1 MGDCSGHGTCE
12 TIKELAEMKGY
23 DSTAGDV
30 ATTTPVGTVMDFDTA
45 IEESYAYDL
54 WDQDK
59 TMGCKCD
66 PVYFSADCS
75 LKKCKYGVDPLFC
88 DDTDGVIYQT
98 TVVHLGSLG
107 TVASAI
113 GGTFNM
119 VFYDVFGEK
128 YVTKPL
134 DGRKMTDSTNNGGLT
149 AEKVKEALEALPN
162 GVISKGQ
169 TDVTRVGSPAVTVSM
184 QSAAGELT
192 KTGGIGAGSSDSTNS
207 QGVGIGTFHDY
218 GPEFTITFSTNPG
231 ILKTIELDTAQI
243 TNTGVTDYWVANM
256 RQGQF
261 NSRYS
266 QNLGRINTLIY
277 GSKYLYT
284 NEDISG
290 SVPANTLVKV
300 GGQEFMVEDYSGTIP
315 TGGGNFAYDGAAA
328 GATAQGTAFT
338 DPSKSFRLT
347 LSEPFLG
354 TSIIP
359 VLTDT
364 GAIAT
369 AIGSAGVGGAPTAT
383 AALKVATSSAYLR
396 LIAATV
402 TTANTDSLVSGSD
415 LFVSGCPITSMQ
427 NQFKMATDQAYL
439 EIFHTECLIDFTQ
452 VDNIPIFHRSD
463 DPSNQ
468 NVYKTTADTAKFAA
482 SCFSRGS
489 TRVYP
494 CQYHGITD
502 ASSANAIR
510 GGSSADAAK
519 GTVTHAGTPTD
530 YSGGAPAHPY
540 MFVDNLGPFKVSA
553 YTSQT
558 AIKFDVTQMDGISK
572 FYTASDYAKVT
583 LNTYQV
589 IDDADDLPAGSILL
603 MNGRRYKVAA
613 AQTAGSGEG
622 GIALTET
629 FAGSTYLQLCSG
641 CADSLL
647 DDTVGNGGVG
657 TNTATSSVLET
668 DPNFGG
674 GFDLKRG
681 EQLLLGSATK
691 FDALMSV
698 VKDQVGI
705 FDDAYTGTPANKIE
719 LCTGAGA
726 LGAKAAEI
734 AAGSDVA
741 IYKVH
746 NTAGYKPVVVPE
758 SASNTNYQ
766 YVSQCSNR
774 GACDGSTGLCSCFK
788 GYTNDNCDTQ
798 NMLAS

>member
-1 MGDCSGHGTCE
+1 MGICDRKSGTCDCFDGYEGTACVRASCPNDCSGHGTCE

-23 DSTAGDV
+23 DTTAGDV

-66 PVYFSADCS
+66 PVYFGADCS
-75 LKKCKYGVDPLFC
+75 LKKCKYGVDPLFY

-107 TVASAI
+107 TVASHI

-134 DGRKMTDSTNNGGLT
+134 DGRKMTDASNNGGLT

-184 QSAAGELT
+184 QSSAGELT
-192 KTGGIGAGSSDSTNS
+192 KTGSIGAGSSDSTNS

-328 GATAQGTAFT
+328 GATAAGTAFT

-383 AALKVATSSAYLR
+383 TALKVATSSAYLR
-396 LIAATV
+396 PIAST
-402 TTANTDSLVSGSD
+402 
-415 LFVSGCPITSMQ
+415 Q
-427 NQFKMATDQAYL
+427 NQFKMATNQEYL
-439 EIFHTECLIDFTQ
+439 ETFHTECLIDFAT
-452 VDNIPIFHRSD
+452 VTTHPIFRRSD

-468 NVYKTTADTAKFAA
+468 NVYKTTADTAAFA
-482 SCFSRGS
+482 STGYCFSRGS
-489 TRVYP
+489 TKVYP
-494 CQYHGITD
+494 CAFHGVTD
-502 ASSANAIR
+502 ASNANAIR
-510 GGSSADAAK
+510 GGSSANAAK
-519 GTVTHAGTPTD
+519 GTATLTSAAND
-530 YSGGAPAHPY
+530 YSTTGPAHPY
-540 MFVDNLGPFKVSA
+540 MFVDNLGPFKVSSYGA
-553 YTSQT
+553 TT
-558 AIKFDVTQMDGISK
+558 AVFDVTQMDGISK
-572 FYTASDYAKVT
+572 FYTAADYAKVT
-583 LNTYQV
+583 LNTFQV
-589 IDDADDLPAGSILL
+589 LDDADDLAAGSILL

-629 FAGSTYLQLCSG
+629 FA
-641 CADSLL
+641 
-647 DDTVGNGGVG
+647 
-657 TNTATSSVLET
+657 
-668 DPNFGG
+668 
-674 GFDLKRG
+674 
-681 EQLLLGSATK
+681 
-691 FDALMSV
+691 
-698 VKDQVGI
+698 
-705 FDDAYTGTPANKIE
+705 
-719 LCTGAGA
+719 
-726 LGAKAAEI
+726 
-734 AAGSDVA
+734 
-741 IYKVH
+741 
-746 NTAGYKPVVVPE
+746 
-758 SASNTNYQ
+758 
-766 YVSQCSNR
+766 
-774 GACDGSTGLCSCFK
+774 
-788 GYTNDNCDTQ
+788 
-798 NMLAS
+798 

>member
-1 MGDCSGHGTCE
+1 
-12 TIKELAEMKGY
+12 MKGY

-66 PVYFSADCS
+66 PVYFGADCS
-75 LKKCKYGVDPLFC
+75 LKKCKYGVDPLFY

-107 TVASAI
+107 TVASHI

-134 DGRKMTDSTNNGGLT
+134 DGRKMTDASNNGGLT

-284 NEDISG
+284 NEDLSG
-290 SVPANTLVKV
+290 SVAANTLVKV
-300 GGQEFMVEDYSGTIP
+300 GGQEFMVEDYSGSVTS
-315 TGGGNFAYDGAAA
+315 GNYAYDGAAA
-328 GATAQGTAFT
+328 DATTASFT

-364 GAIAT
+364 GAVATSIAST
-369 AIGSAGVGGAPTAT
+369 GVGGKPNTAT
-383 AALKVATSSAYLR
+383 ASFAKAATSSDYLEI
-396 LIAATV
+396 IAATV

-452 VDNIPIFHRSD
+452 VDNIPIFRRSD

-482 SCFSRGS
+482 SGYCFSRGS
-489 TRVYP
+489 TRIYP
-494 CQYHGITD
+494 CSAHGITD
-502 ASSANAIR
+502 ATNANAIR
-510 GGSSADAAK
+510 GGSSAHAD
-519 GTVTHAGTPTD
+519 AGTATLAAGATD
-530 YSGGAPAHPY
+530 YSTTGPAHPY
-540 MFVDNLGPFKVSA
+540 QFVDNLGPFKVSSYA
-553 YTSQT
+553 SAT
-558 AIKFDVTQMDGISK
+558 AIKYDVTQMDGISK

-583 LNTYQV
+583 LNIYQV

-603 MNGRRYKVAA
+603 MNGRRYKTAA
-613 AQTAGSGEG
+613 AQTSGSGEG

-629 FAGSTYLQLCSG
+629 FAGSSYLELCSG
-641 CADSLL
+641 CADSMA
-647 DDTVGNGGVG
+647 DGG
-657 TNTATSSVLET
+657 TNTDTGSEIQT
-668 DPNFGG
+668 DGNFGG

-681 EQLLLGSATK
+681 EQLMLGSATK
-691 FDALMSV
+691 FDAQLSV
-698 VKDQVGI
+698 VVDQVALFNDGS
-705 FDDAYTGTPANKIE
+705 TPA
-719 LCTGAGA
+719 TVGVSSTAGA
-726 LGAKAAEI
+726 LGTKAATI
-734 AAGSDVA
+734 AANSDVA

-746 NTAGYKPVVVPE
+746 NTAGYKPVIVTE

-798 NMLAS
+798 NMLAA

>member
-1 MGDCSGHGTCE
+1 MGNKGICDRKSGTCDCFDGYEGTACVRASCPNDCSGHGTCE

-23 DSTAGDV
+23 DITAGDV
-30 ATTTPVGTVMDFDTA
+30 ATTTPVGNVMDFDTA

-66 PVYFSADCS
+66 PVYFGADCS
-75 LKKCKYGVDPLFC
+75 LKKCKYGVDPLFY

-107 TVASAI
+107 TVASHI

-134 DGRKMTDSTNNGGLT
+134 DGRKMTDASNNGGLT

-284 NEDISG
+284 NEDLSG
-290 SVPANTLVKV
+290 SVAANTLVKV
-300 GGQEFMVEDYSGTIP
+300 GGQEFMVEDYSGVLS
-315 TGGGNFAYDGAAA
+315 GAGNFAYDGQALN
-328 GATAQGTAFT
+328 GSPDTTAFT

-359 VLTDT
+359 MLTDT
-364 GAIAT
+364 GAVATSIAST
-369 AIGSAGVGGAPTAT
+369 GVGGKPNTAT
-383 AALKVATSSAYLR
+383 ASFAKAATSSDYLEI
-396 LIAATV
+396 IAATV

-415 LFVSGCPITSMQ
+415 LFVSGCPLTSMQ

-452 VDNIPIFHRSD
+452 VDNIPIFRRSD
-463 DPSNQ
+463 DPS
-468 NVYKTTADTAKFAA
+468 
-482 SCFSRGS
+482 
-489 TRVYP
+489 
-494 CQYHGITD
+494 
-502 ASSANAIR
+502 
-510 GGSSADAAK
+510 
-519 GTVTHAGTPTD
+519 
-530 YSGGAPAHPY
+530 
-540 MFVDNLGPFKVSA
+540 KVSA

-558 AIKFDVTQMDGISK
+558 AIKFDVTQMDVISK

-603 MNGRRYKVAA
+603 MNGRRYKTAA
-613 AQTAGSGEG
+613 AQTSGSGEG

-629 FAGSTYLQLCSG
+629 FAGSSYLELCSG
-641 CADSLL
+641 CADSMA
-647 DDTVGNGGVG
+647 DGG
-657 TNTATSSVLET
+657 TNTDTGSEIQT
-668 DPNFGG
+668 DGNFGG

-681 EQLLLGSATK
+681 EQLMLGSATK
-691 FDALMSV
+691 FDAQLSV
-698 VKDQVGI
+698 VVDQVALFNDGSP
-705 FDDAYTGTPANKIE
+705 PA
-719 LCTGAGA
+719 TVGVSSTAGA
-726 LGAKAAEI
+726 LGTKAATI
-734 AAGSDVA
+734 AANSDVA

-746 NTAGYKPVVVPE
+746 NTAGYKPVIVTE

-798 NMLAS
+798 NMLAA

>member
-1 MGDCSGHGTCE
+1 
-12 TIKELAEMKGY
+12 
-23 DSTAGDV
+23 
-30 ATTTPVGTVMDFDTA
+30 
-45 IEESYAYDL
+45 
-54 WDQDK
+54 
-59 TMGCKCD
+59 MGCKCD
-66 PVYFSADCS
+66 PVYFGADCS
-75 LKKCKYGVDPLFC
+75 LKKCKYGVDPLFY
-88 DDTDGVIYQT
+88 DDNDGV
-98 TVVHLGSLG
+98 
-107 TVASAI
+107 
-113 GGTFNM
+113 
-119 VFYDVFGEK
+119 
-128 YVTKPL
+128 
-134 DGRKMTDSTNNGGLT
+134 LT

-290 SVPANTLVKV
+290 SVAANTLVKV
-300 GGQEFMVEDYSGTIP
+300 GGQEFMVEDYSGVLS
-315 TGGGNFAYDGAAA
+315 GAGNFAYDGQAAN
-328 GATAQGTAFT
+328 GSPDTTAFT

-364 GAIAT
+364 GAVAT
-369 AIGSAGVGGAPTAT
+369 SINSAGVGGKPNTGGTAW
-383 AALKVATSSAYLR
+383 AKAATSSDYLE
-396 LIAATV
+396 LVAATI

-415 LFVSGCPITSMQ
+415 LFVSGCPLTSMQ

-452 VDNIPIFHRSD
+452 VASSNPATLPIFRRSD

-482 SCFSRGS
+482 SGYCFSRGS

-530 YSGGAPAHPY
+530 YSGTAATHPY
-540 MFVDNLGPFKVSA
+540 MFIDNLGPFKVSA

-589 IDDADDLPAGSILL
+589 IDDADDLAAGSILL
-603 MNGRRYKVAA
+603 MNGRRYKTAA
-613 AQTAGSGEG
+613 AQTSGSGEG

-629 FAGSTYLQLCSG
+629 FAGSSYLELCSG
-641 CADSLL
+641 CADSMA
-647 DDTVGNGGVG
+647 DGG
-657 TNTATSSVLET
+657 TNTDTGSEIQT
-668 DPNFGG
+668 DGNFGG

-681 EQLLLGSATK
+681 EQLMLGSAT
-691 FDALMSV
+691 
-698 VKDQVGI
+698 
-705 FDDAYTGTPANKIE
+705 
-719 LCTGAGA
+719 
-726 LGAKAAEI
+726 I
-734 AAGSDVA
+734 AANSDVA

-746 NTAGYKPVVVPE
+746 NTAGYKPVIVTE
-758 SASNTNYQ
+758 SASNT
-766 YVSQCSNR
+766 
-774 GACDGSTGLCSCFK
+774 
-788 GYTNDNCDTQ
+788 
-798 NMLAS
+798 

>member
-1 MGDCSGHGTCE
+1 M
-12 TIKELAEMKGY
+12 
-23 DSTAGDV
+23 
-30 ATTTPVGTVMDFDTA
+30 
-45 IEESYAYDL
+45 
-54 WDQDK
+54 
-59 TMGCKCD
+59 
-66 PVYFSADCS
+66 
-75 LKKCKYGVDPLFC
+75 
-88 DDTDGVIYQT
+88 
-98 TVVHLGSLG
+98 
-107 TVASAI
+107 
-113 GGTFNM
+113 GGT
-119 VFYDVFGEK
+119 
-128 YVTKPL
+128 
-134 DGRKMTDSTNNGGLT
+134 
-149 AEKVKEALEALPN
+149 
-162 GVISKGQ
+162 Q
-169 TDVTRVGSPAVTVSM
+169 
-184 QSAAGELT
+184 
-192 KTGGIGAGSSDSTNS
+192 
-207 QGVGIGTFHDY
+207 
-218 GPEFTITFSTNPG
+218 
-231 ILKTIELDTAQI
+231 
-243 TNTGVTDYWVANM
+243 
-256 RQGQF
+256 
-261 NSRYS
+261 
-266 QNLGRINTLIY
+266 
-277 GSKYLYT
+277 
-284 NEDISG
+284 
-290 SVPANTLVKV
+290 
-300 GGQEFMVEDYSGTIP
+300 
-315 TGGGNFAYDGAAA
+315 
-328 GATAQGTAFT
+328 FT

-427 NQFKMATDQAYL
+427 NQFKMATDQAFL
-439 EIFHTECLIDFTQ
+439 EIFHTECLIDSSNPATL
-452 VDNIPIFHRSD
+452 PIFRRSD
-463 DPSNQ
+463 GPSNQ

-482 SCFSRGS
+482 SGYCFSRGS

-502 ASSANAIR
+502 ATSANAIR

-603 MNGRRYKVAA
+603 MNGRRYKTAA
-613 AQTAGSGEG
+613 AQTSGSGEG

-629 FAGSTYLQLCSG
+629 FAGSSYLELCSG

-647 DDTVGNGGVG
+647 DDTGGNGGQG
-657 TNTATSSVLET
+657 TNTDTGSVLNT
-668 DPNFGG
+668 DGNFGG
-674 GFDLKRG
+674 GFDLRTG
-681 EQLLLGSATK
+681 EQLMLGSATK
-691 FDALMSV
+691 FDAQMSV
-698 VKDQVGI
+698 VQNQVGI
-705 FDDAYTGTPANKIE
+705 FDDAFTGTPSNRIE
-719 LCTGAGA
+719 LSSTAGA
-726 LGAKAAEI
+726 LGTKAATI
-734 AAGSDVA
+734 AANSDVA
-741 IYKVH
+741 TYKVH
-746 NTAGYKPVVVPE
+746 NTAGYKPVIVTE

-798 NMLAS
+798 NMLAA

>member
-1 MGDCSGHGTCE
+1 MG
-12 TIKELAEMKGY
+12 
-23 DSTAGDV
+23 
-30 ATTTPVGTVMDFDTA
+30 
-45 IEESYAYDL
+45 
-54 WDQDK
+54 
-59 TMGCKCD
+59 
-66 PVYFSADCS
+66 
-75 LKKCKYGVDPLFC
+75 
-88 DDTDGVIYQT
+88 
-98 TVVHLGSLG
+98 
-107 TVASAI
+107 
-113 GGTFNM
+113 
-119 VFYDVFGEK
+119 
-128 YVTKPL
+128 
-134 DGRKMTDSTNNGGLT
+134 
-149 AEKVKEALEALPN
+149 
-162 GVISKGQ
+162 
-169 TDVTRVGSPAVTVSM
+169 VTVSM

-207 QGVGIGTFHDY
+207 QGDGIGTFHDY

-284 NEDISG
+284 NEDLSG
-290 SVPANTLVKV
+290 SVAANTLVKV
-300 GGQEFMVEDYSGTIP
+300 GGQEFMVEDYSGVLS
-315 TGGGNFAYDGAAA
+315 GAGNFAYDGQAAN
-328 GATAQGTAFT
+328 GSPDTTAFT

-364 GAIAT
+364 GAVAT
-369 AIGSAGVGGAPTAT
+369 SINSAGVGGKPNTGGTAW
-383 AALKVATSSAYLR
+383 AKAATSS
-396 LIAATV
+396 
-402 TTANTDSLVSGSD
+402 DCLVSGSD
-415 LFVSGCPITSMQ
+415 LFVSGCPLTSMQ

-439 EIFHTECLIDFTQ
+439 EIFHTECLIDFPQ
-452 VDNIPIFHRSD
+452 VDSSNPATLPIFRRSD

-482 SCFSRGS
+482 SGYCFSRGS

-502 ASSANAIR
+502 ATSANAIR
-510 GGSSADAAK
+510 GGSSAHADK

-603 MNGRRYKVAA
+603 M
-613 AQTAGSGEG
+613 
-622 GIALTET
+622 
-629 FAGSTYLQLCSG
+629 
-641 CADSLL
+641 
-647 DDTVGNGGVG
+647 
-657 TNTATSSVLET
+657 
-668 DPNFGG
+668 
-674 GFDLKRG
+674 
-681 EQLLLGSATK
+681 
-691 FDALMSV
+691 
-698 VKDQVGI
+698 
-705 FDDAYTGTPANKIE
+705 
-719 LCTGAGA
+719 
-726 LGAKAAEI
+726 
-734 AAGSDVA
+734 
-741 IYKVH
+741 
-746 NTAGYKPVVVPE
+746 
-758 SASNTNYQ
+758 
-766 YVSQCSNR
+766 
-774 GACDGSTGLCSCFK
+774 
-788 GYTNDNCDTQ
+788 
-798 NMLAS
+798 

>member
-1 MGDCSGHGTCE
+1 MGCYFGIAHVDTPKGDLNADGMVSGPLTTVITGSEVYPWGTTEQYPNADANEGHFYMECSNKGICDRKSGTCDCFDGYEGTACVRASCPNDCSGHGTCE

-23 DSTAGDV
+23 DTTAGDV
-30 ATTTPVGTVMDFDTA
+30 ATTIPVGTVMDFDTA

-66 PVYFSADCS
+66 PVYFGADCS
-75 LKKCKYGVDPLFC
+75 LKKCKYGVDPLFY

-107 TVASAI
+107 TVASHI

-134 DGRKMTDSTNNGGLT
+134 DGRKMTDASNNGGLT

-192 KTGGIGAGSSDSTNS
+192 KTGGLGAGSSDSTNS

-284 NEDISG
+284 NEDLSG
-290 SVPANTLVKV
+290 SVAANTLVKV
-300 GGQEFMVEDYSGTIP
+300 GGQEFMVEDYSGSVSS
-315 TGGGNFAYDGAAA
+315 GNYAYDGAAA
-328 GATAQGTAFT
+328 GATTASFT

-364 GAIAT
+364 GAVAT
-369 AIGSAGVGGAPTAT
+369 SINSAGVGAAPTIGAGEY
-383 AALKVATSSAYLR
+383 AKAATSSANLR

-402 TTANTDSLVSGSD
+402 TTVNTDSLVSGS
-415 LFVSGCPITSMQ
+415 PITSMQ
-427 NQFKMATDQAYL
+427 NQFKMSTDQEYL

-452 VDNIPIFHRSD
+452 VDNIPIFRRSD

-468 NVYKTTADTAKFAA
+468 NVYKTTADTAKFA
-482 SCFSRGS
+482 STGYCFSRGS
-489 TRVYP
+489 TKVYP
-494 CQYHGITD
+494 CKFHGVTD
-502 ASSANAIR
+502 AGNANAIR
-510 GGSSADAAK
+510 GGSSANAAK
-519 GTVTHAGTPTD
+519 GTASLLTASVADD
-530 YSGGAPAHPY
+530 YSSTGPPHPY
-540 MFVDNLGPFKVSA
+540 MFVDNLGPFKVSS
-553 YTSQT
+553 YTADT
-558 AIKFDVTQMDGISK
+558 AVFDVSQMDGISK
-572 FYTASDYAKVT
+572 FYTAADYAKVT
-583 LNTYQV
+583 LNTFQ
-589 IDDADDLPAGSILL
+589 
-603 MNGRRYKVAA
+603 
-613 AQTAGSGEG
+613 
-622 GIALTET
+622 
-629 FAGSTYLQLCSG
+629 
-641 CADSLL
+641 
-647 DDTVGNGGVG
+647 
-657 TNTATSSVLET
+657 
-668 DPNFGG
+668 
-674 GFDLKRG
+674 
-681 EQLLLGSATK
+681 
-691 FDALMSV
+691 
-698 VKDQVGI
+698 
-705 FDDAYTGTPANKIE
+705 
-719 LCTGAGA
+719 
-726 LGAKAAEI
+726 
-734 AAGSDVA
+734 
-741 IYKVH
+741 
-746 NTAGYKPVVVPE
+746 
-758 SASNTNYQ
+758 
-766 YVSQCSNR
+766 
-774 GACDGSTGLCSCFK
+774 
-788 GYTNDNCDTQ
+788 
-798 NMLAS
+798 